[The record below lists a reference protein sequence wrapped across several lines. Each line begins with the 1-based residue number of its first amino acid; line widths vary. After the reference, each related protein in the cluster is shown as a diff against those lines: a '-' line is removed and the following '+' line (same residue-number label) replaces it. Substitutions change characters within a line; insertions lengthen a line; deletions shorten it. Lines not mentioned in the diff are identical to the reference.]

1 MILDKTGQL
10 DFCLEQGGKNLSGGQ
25 RQRMT
30 IARALVRKPEILILD
45 DSASALDY
53 ATSAALN
60 SALKNTDFSPTVI
73 TVSQRVSAIRNA
85 DIIAVLDEGECV
97 GIGTNEELLKTCE
110 VYKEICASQLESEAV
125 SI

>member
-1 MILDKTGQL
+1 
-10 DFCLEQGGKNLSGGQ
+10 
-25 RQRMT
+25 MT

-60 SALKNTDFSPTVI
+60 AALKNTDFSPTVI

-110 VYKEICASQLESEAV
+110 VYGEICASQLESEAAMV
-125 SI
+125 